1 MPDAVAVVSGAG
13 RGIGAAVGVA
23 LAEDGWS
30 LVLVDAC
37 EHQPGIAYAMPS
49 PADLEDVAERCRQA
63 GAAGVEVLQ
72 ADVGDDD
79 FVDRMSAAMAGRAA
93 GAVVAAAGVIA
104 GAPGWATTP
113 AAWATLLNVNLHG
126 TRRLAEAT
134 VPGMVAAGRGR
145 FVAVASAAALRAM
158 PGLAAYS
165 AAKAAVVAYVRAM
178 AADLAGTGVA
188 ANVVCPGSTRGAMLA
203 ESAALY
209 DLPDQDAFAG
219 QHLLRRVLEPD
230 EVAAAVVWLCG
241 PGASA
246 LTGAVIPVDGGLTP

>member
-1 MPDAVAVVSGAG
+1 MPDAVAVVTGAA
-13 RGIGAAVGVA
+13 RGIGAAVGVG
-23 LAEDGWS
+23 LAAEGWS
-30 LVLVDAC
+30 LLLIDAC
-37 EHQPGIAYAMPS
+37 EQQPGIGYAMPS
-49 PADLEDVAERCRQA
+49 PADLEAVAERCRDA
-63 GAAGVEVLQ
+63 GAPNVEVLQ
-72 ADVGDDD
+72 ADVAGDE
-79 FVDRMSAAMAGRAA
+79 FTPRVSAALAGRGA
-93 GAVVAAAGVIA
+93 GTAVAAAGVIA
-104 GAPGWATTP
+104 GG
-113 AAWATLLNVNLHG
+113 AAWATDRDAWSRMIDVNLHG
-126 TRRLAEAT
+126 TRRLAEAL
-134 VPGMVAAGRGR
+134 VPSMVAAGRGR

-165 AAKAAVVAYVRAM
+165 AAKAAVVGYVRAL

-230 EVAAAVVWLCG
+230 EIAAAVVWLCG
-241 PGASA
+241 SGASA